1 MKRKETNSIKRSYND
16 KIFDIADNIILV
28 VLLFIF
34 AWPLWFV
41 LIASFSDYNAVASG
55 QVILWPKGLTLGGYQ
70 EVFKY
75 NTLWTG
81 YANTIFYSVVGT
93 AINMIMTVCCAYPLS
108 CKDFKPRK
116 VIMYILMFTMYFS
129 GGLIPTYLVVK
140 SLGLLSTRWAMIIP
154 GAVSFYNCL
163 IVRSYFMN
171 SIPTELKEAST
182 LDGANAAQYLLKVVL
197 PLSKPVL
204 AVVALYYFIGHWNDY
219 YNALIYIYD
228 KNLYPLQTILKN
240 LLCDVQ
246 STMDMGGMDT
256 EFLSELYARKQIMK
270 YSVII
275 VSMIPVLMIYPLVQ
289 KYFVKGVMVGAVKG

>member
-93 AINMIMTVCCAYPLS
+93 AINMIMTVC
-108 CKDFKPRK
+108 
-116 VIMYILMFTMYFS
+116 
-129 GGLIPTYLVVK
+129 
-140 SLGLLSTRWAMIIP
+140 
-154 GAVSFYNCL
+154 
-163 IVRSYFMN
+163 
-171 SIPTELKEAST
+171 
-182 LDGANAAQYLLKVVL
+182 
-197 PLSKPVL
+197 
-204 AVVALYYFIGHWNDY
+204 
-219 YNALIYIYD
+219 
-228 KNLYPLQTILKN
+228 
-240 LLCDVQ
+240 
-246 STMDMGGMDT
+246 
-256 EFLSELYARKQIMK
+256 
-270 YSVII
+270 
-275 VSMIPVLMIYPLVQ
+275 
-289 KYFVKGVMVGAVKG
+289 